1 MKLDSFLLE
10 PISPFRLDLTVWA
23 LRRRPDNVVDRWDR
37 QTYRRVLPLLAGFA
51 EVVVTQ
57 SGPPETL
64 RLRVTVGAAALCPE
78 VQQGV
83 TTTLERLL
91 GFRTD
96 VAAFYPL
103 ASPNAALGSLA
114 QRFRGMKP
122 PRFATVFESV
132 ITAIASQQVTRT
144 VGVLLLNR
152 LAVSYGA
159 VVHKG
164 HAAAYAFPQAEDLAT
179 LHPAHLRQ
187 LGFSRQKS
195 RAMIELARSITV
207 EGLDLEGLA
216 ELPDEE
222 AIKCLCGLRGLGR
235 WSAEY
240 VLLRGLGR
248 THVFPG
254 DDVGARKNLQC
265 WLNIVKPPDYSAVH
279 RALERW
285 RPHGGLVYFHLL
297 LDRLAEAGFLAA
309 GTSQPQTGCGNHTD
323 TKHLQEII
331 PMKHE
336 FKVGDHV
343 EWNSEAGHVR
353 GTIKKKVTSAIKFK
367 TYTVRAS
374 KEEPQYL
381 IKSDKTDHM
390 AMHKGAALK
399 KIGKSDRAPQKRL
412 PHPKKK

>member
-1 MKLDSFLLE
+1 MRLDSLLLE

-23 LRRRPDNVVDRWDR
+23 LRRRPDNVVDRWDGE
-37 QTYRRVLPLLAGFA
+37 TYRRVLPLPAGFA
-51 EVVVTQ
+51 EVAVTQ
-57 SGPPETL
+57 TGPPETP
-64 RLRVTVGAAALCPE
+64 RLRVTVGAAELCRE
-78 VQQGV
+78 VKQAV
-83 TTTLERLL
+83 TAALERLL

-96 VAAFYPL
+96 VAAFYPV
-103 ASPNAALGSLA
+103 ASRDAALGLLA

-122 PRFATVFESV
+122 PRFASVFESV

-152 LAVSYGA
+152 LARSHGA
-159 VVHKG
+159 AVHEG
-164 HAAAYAFPQAEDLAT
+164 DAAVYAFPQAEDLAT
-179 LHPAHLRQ
+179 LEPAHLRQ
-187 LGFSRQKS
+187 LGFSRQKG
-195 RAMIELARSITV
+195 RAMIELGRSITG
-207 EGLDLEGLA
+207 EGLDLERLA

-222 AIKCLCGLRGLGR
+222 AIECLCALRGVGR

-254 DDVGARKNLQC
+254 DDVGARKNLQR
-265 WLNIVKPPDYSAVH
+265 WLNLVTPLDYAAVH

-285 RPHGGLVYFHLL
+285 RPYGGLVYFHLL

-309 GTSQPQTGCGNHTD
+309 GISYPQTGCGNHAD
-323 TKHLQEII
+323 TKHLQEIR

-399 KIGKSDRAPQKRL
+399 KISTSTRSS
-412 PHPKKK
+412 